1 MKEFTDEFINE
12 LISLI
17 QANNKEK
24 AKEILDDL
32 HPADIAEL
40 LQHLDTDEAEFVVS
54 LLDGDTAADMLMEL
68 DEDDRHRLHR
78 TPRHRRCRRPHTRA

>member
-1 MKEFTDEFINE
+1 MKEFTDEFING

-54 LLDGDTAADMLMEL
+54 LLDGDTAADMLMV
-68 DEDDRHRLHR
+68 HR